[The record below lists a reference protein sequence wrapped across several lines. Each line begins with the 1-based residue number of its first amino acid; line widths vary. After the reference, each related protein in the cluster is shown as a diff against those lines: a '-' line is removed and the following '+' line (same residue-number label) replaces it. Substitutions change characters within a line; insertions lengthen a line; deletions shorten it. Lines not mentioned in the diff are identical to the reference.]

1 MNSFSAGGSIQS
13 QGEDV
18 VENPSGNL
26 SHPLNKTITM
36 ATIAK
41 AAGVSQGAISS
52 LLNDRDYGIRVSEKT
67 RERVFKTC
75 RELGYIPNDL
85 RAVVRMYPE
94 WGDLCVL
101 ASSGVGDFVTNP
113 FYARILKGAVA
124 ALSSPSRR
132 ITLAE
137 YDEALDYTEN
147 ANLLPQPVQSGTA
160 SKFICIGVANLSLF
174 QTLLKRDF
182 PVAFLGRDVS
192 LPDITTIQPDYA
204 SSSRLAMNYLFKAGH
219 RHITILS
226 GPFGSADH
234 SVIELNRGV
243 HLAYENAGIPFDA
256 QNIIYGDLNF
266 KSGIDS
272 VSPLLSRSQKPTA
285 LLCLS
290 DEVASGALAQA
301 RNRGIAVP
309 SQLSVI
315 GCGDNSIAEAM
326 ALTTIHL
333 PAEEMGAR
341 AVQDVEARVKEGALS
356 ESGKIILPVHLVERS
371 SCSAVKTD

>member
-1 MNSFSAGGSIQS
+1 MTSFSTGSSSQS
-13 QGEDV
+13 QGGNV
-18 VENPSGNL
+18 TGNPSGNL

-101 ASSGVGDFVTNP
+101 ASSGVDSLVANS

-132 ITLAE
+132 MTLAE

-147 ANLLPQPVQSGTA
+147 AELLPQPVQSGTA
-160 SKFICIGVANLSLF
+160 SKFICIGAANPSLF

-182 PVAFLGRDVS
+182 PVAFLGRDMS
-192 LPDITTIQPDYA
+192 QPGITTIQPDYA
-204 SSSRLAMNYLFKAGH
+204 SGSRLAMEHLLKAGH
-219 RHITILS
+219 RHIAILS
-226 GPFGSADH
+226 GPFGTTDH
-234 SVIELNRGV
+234 AIIELNRGV
-243 HLAYENAGIPFDA
+243 RLACEAAGIPFDA
-256 QNIIYGDLNF
+256 QNIIYGDLSF
-266 KSGIDS
+266 QSGVNAI
-272 VSPLLSRSQKPTA
+272 PALLSSGKKPTA

-290 DEVASGALAQA
+290 DEVAAGALVQA
-301 RNRGIAVP
+301 RQQGLAVP
-309 SQLSVI
+309 GQLSVI
-315 GCGDNSIAEAM
+315 GCADNPIAEAM

-333 PAEEMGAR
+333 PAEEMGAT
-341 AVQDVEARVKEGALS
+341 AVRDVEARVQEGALNDS
-356 ESGKIILPVHLVERS
+356 RKIVLPLHLVERS
-371 SCSAVKTD
+371 SCTAI